1 MTPNPGSF
9 NSPLRLLQIIFFTIV
24 FMYFGQTLF
33 IPLSFA
39 LLISLILYPIC
50 QWMEKHKM
58 SRSLATA
65 ISVAI
70 VICLFI
76 LLFWAVLWQLNYLKN
91 DLPFIV
97 QKIKGL
103 LQQSQKSINEDIG
116 VSMGLEPDWLE
127 KIVRNSGN
135 NISSF
140 LQSSFKSA
148 GNFIFSLFIVPVFI
162 ALFLYH
168 REQFVLFLNVVFG
181 EKYHSRLH
189 IVLRESSYAYYK
201 YVIGVIKV
209 YLIVGTLNSIGLLV
223 LGIEHAVFFG
233 MLAAFMTIIP
243 YIGIILSALLPVS
256 VAWATKDSLIYPL
269 GIIAIFSFVQYLE
282 SSVIFPKVVGQ
293 QLNVSTWAILV
304 ALTAGGIIWG
314 VSGMVLFIPFIAI
327 LKIISDKVEEWAPL
341 NILLSRKGK

>member
-1 MTPNPGSF
+1 MTQNPGIFS
-9 NSPLRLLQIIFFTIV
+9 SSLRLLQIIFFAIL
-24 FMYFGQTLF
+24 FMYFGQILF

-39 LLISLILYPIC
+39 LLISLILYPFC
-50 QWMEKHKM
+50 QWIEKHKM
-58 SRSLATA
+58 GRSLATA
-65 ISVAI
+65 ISLAVVIFLFVLLIWAI
-70 VICLFI
+70 I
-76 LLFWAVLWQLNYLKN
+76 WQLNYLKN

-97 QKIKGL
+97 QKLKSLI
-103 LQQSQKSINEDIG
+103 QQSQKSINENIG
-116 VSMGLEPDWLE
+116 ASIGLKPDWMENIIL
-127 KIVRNSGN
+127 NSGN

-140 LQSSFKSA
+140 LQTSFRSM
-148 GNFIFSLFIVPVFI
+148 GNLIFSLFIIPVFT

-168 REQFVLFLNVVFG
+168 REQFVLFLNAVFG
-181 EKYHSRLH
+181 EKYRSRLH

-201 YVIGVIKV
+201 YVIGVAKV
-209 YLIVGTLNSIGLLV
+209 YLIVGALNSVGLLL

-314 VSGMVLFIPFIAI
+314 VSGMILFIPFIAI
-327 LKIISDKVEEWAPL
+327 LKIISDKIEEWAPL